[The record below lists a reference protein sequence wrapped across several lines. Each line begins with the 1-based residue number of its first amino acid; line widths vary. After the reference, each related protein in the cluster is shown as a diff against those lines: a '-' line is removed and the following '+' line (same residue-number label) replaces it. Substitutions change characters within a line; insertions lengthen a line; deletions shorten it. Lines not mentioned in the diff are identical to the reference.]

1 MTFTVPRSFRV
12 FVTLLACGVPTFL
25 FCALITH
32 GHPVAH
38 AALLAAPFV
47 IAFVWL
53 RLDLQSKVTVDDQKI
68 VYDRL
73 GRCISIPWSEVDEL
87 HYSPRMLSIGS
98 ARLRARMKF
107 FLAEYASIEPFD
119 ILQAEVQRGRRF
131 HCLFAT
137 DTAVLLAA
145 RYSSTSWRSVS
156 GFCFR
161 S

>member
-53 RLDLQSKVTVDDQKI
+53 RLDLQSKVAVDDQKI

-73 GRCISIPWSEVDEL
+73 GRCISIPWSEGDEL
-87 HYSPRMLSIGS
+87 HYPPRIPSIGS
-98 ARLRARMKF
+98 ASLTRRLKVVVHECRAN
-107 FLAEYASIEPFD
+107 
-119 ILQAEVQRGRRF
+119 
-131 HCLFAT
+131 
-137 DTAVLLAA
+137 
-145 RYSSTSWRSVS
+145 
-156 GFCFR
+156 
-161 S
+161 